1 MEKSAVQWF
10 YSQLTLDKAWLNQGR
25 KDELFEQAKEME
37 NQHNISFLEWIRE
50 NAVEVQD
57 GWQYLGKAYTDKQII
72 EMYNK
77 TFKSK

>member
-1 MEKSAVQWF
+1 MEKSTFKWF
-10 YSQLTLDKAWLNQGR
+10 VSRINHGGLVSKKQLN
-25 KDELFEQAKEME
+25 ELVEQAEEIEKKY
-37 NQHNISFLEWIRE
+37 NISLLEWIRE